1 MPRLAVLLV
10 LLLALPVVAD
20 TPAPATP
27 APRPPAGP
35 PRPAASPAPPADEG
49 QLEEFVPSENVP
61 ADASVAFPHD
71 I

>member
-1 MPRLAVLLV
+1 MPRLAVLVV

-27 APRPPAGP
+27 APRPPAEKPG
-35 PRPAASPAPPADEG
+35 PAASPAPPADEG
-49 QLEEFVPSENVP
+49 ELDEFVPSENVP

>member
-1 MPRLAVLLV
+1 MPMPRLAVLVV

-20 TPAPATP
+20 TPTPPA
-27 APRPPAGP
+27 RPPAEK
-35 PRPAASPAPPADEG
+35 PRPVAPPAPPSDEG
-49 QLEEFVPSENVP
+49 ELDEFVPSENVP